1 MTLNEV
7 IQVLMGFI
15 GSAGFA
21 ILLNIRGKKFIFA
34 SLGGLLSWFLFVL
47 FSKFIPSEPVCYLIV
62 SILISIYAEVLAR
75 VLKTPTTSFIIIS
88 LIPLIPGSSLYYTMA
103 NAFAG
108 DMESFLS
115 KGIITIEL
123 AAALALGIILVSAI
137 TDFIVKIKTPHRK

>member
-1 MTLNEV
+1 MTLNEF

-21 ILLNIRGKKFIFA
+21 ILLNIRGKKMIFA
-34 SLGGLLSWFLFVL
+34 SIGGLLSWLMFVL
-47 FSKFIPSEPVCYLIV
+47 LSKIIPSEPVCYLIV

-75 VLKTPTTSFIIIS
+75 TLKTPTTSFIIIS

-108 DMESFLS
+108 DMENFLN
-115 KGIITIEL
+115 KGIKTIEL
-123 AAALALGIILVSAI
+123 AAALALGIILVSAVA
-137 TDFIVKIKTPHRK
+137 DFIIKIKTPRRK